1 MSDIRCTLESVPS
14 SEAEL
19 HALGL
24 PLALCITPLG
34 TSRSLPT
41 AQPAPRQGNEG
52 DGQPHAPGRCGCCG
66 AYVCAAVGFRP
77 EGWVCA
83 LCGEVND
90 FSRGDNWRYMPGPDS
105 TSPALL
111 PGLDASPA
119 AMDLEHTGAGA
130 VGVDCRP
137 MLLALVDVGGPAP
150 CVAASCAALLAG
162 VEAAPAGTLFVLM
175 TYAGEEQEAV
185 FCADDSAGQEAL
197 RPAPL
202 RQLAAGA
209 PPARWLLDLGQD
221 KEIVV
226 ATLEDLELAHSAP
239 ASPGRQEAPAPA
251 DVAGTLSLVMRALEA
266 HAPTI
271 AALRSTDPAALL
283 DTRPGALACS
293 RLLLFAAR
301 VPTSGAGA
309 VIGVVQPPLMMPLD
323 REDLDDDTS
332 TRASATPPP
341 AQSLPGLDAGH
352 PELTAWGDAGDEET
366 PPPTPVAVD
375 PGVPLAPG
383 LREVCPGVALA
394 YAPAHSLPYA
404 GLGAELAALGV
415 VLDLFALGPHFLG
428 LYALA
433 PAAEVTGG
441 AVYRYPDPLASRL
454 AQDVC
459 KRIASRSASDCLLRL
474 RCSPGLCVAAS
485 LNAALTPVDRD
496 SDGLWQAAAAHPG
509 TTWAVELGF
518 QGGKMRQ
525 PAAFQTAFQ
534 YLALVAQEPGA
545 GCDGRWSWRLQRRL
559 RICTLVCSDSAGV
572 SLGPGRPSPPHALP
586 DVDPAAVAAVLTQQA
601 IRALP
606 GVGREA
612 LEAALADWL
621 RALAASLGKR
631 GLGPASHDGPSWLQ
645 ALLQGL
651 HALLRALH
659 GLQPHGDAD
668 AVRRALW
675 ASLWPP
681 HLLAALYPR
690 LSSWDSHEAEAFE
703 RHSLSRAALELSGAS
718 LFLMDAPHAVLI
730 VSTAAA
736 PDTATSPPDAW
747 RPPRGSALRR
757 AAEAAV
763 AARLPTPELAM
774 VCGTAALEPFL
785 QDDEG
790 LRSDDPGVPLAAL
803 CHVSFLR
810 ALQRV
815 AAHA

>member
-1 MSDIRCTLESVPS
+1 MYLT
-14 SEAEL
+14 EAEL

-34 TSRSLPT
+34 TSRSVPT

-52 DGQPHAPGRCGCCG
+52 DGQPRAPGRCGCCG

-105 TSPALL
+105 TSPAPL

-119 AMDLEHTGAGA
+119 ATDLEQTGAGA
-130 VGVDCRP
+130 VEVDCRP

-185 FCADDSAGQEAL
+185 FCADNSAGQEAL

-202 RQLAAGA
+202 RQLAAGV
-209 PPARWLLDLGQD
+209 PPARWLLDLEQD

-226 ATLEDLELAHSAP
+226 ATLEELELAHSAP

-251 DVAGTLSLVMRALEA
+251 DVAGTLSLVTCALEA

-293 RLLLFAAR
+293 RLLFFAAR

-323 REDLDDDTS
+323 RGDLDDDTS
-332 TRASATPPP
+332 TRASAPPPP

-394 YAPAHSLPYA
+394 YAPAHSVPYA
-404 GLGAELAALGV
+404 ALGAELAAQGV

-441 AVYRYPDPLASRL
+441 AVYRYPDPLSSRL

-545 GCDGRWSWRLQRRL
+545 GCDGRRAGVCAWSWRLQRRL
-559 RICTLVCSDSAGV
+559 RICTLVCSDSAGA

-621 RALAASLGKR
+621 RALAASLWKR

-703 RHSLSRAALELSGAS
+703 RHSLSR
-718 LFLMDAPHAVLI
+718 
-730 VSTAAA
+730 
-736 PDTATSPPDAW
+736 
-747 RPPRGSALRR
+747 
-757 AAEAAV
+757 
-763 AARLPTPELAM
+763 LAM
-774 VCGTAALEPFL
+774 VRGTAALEPFL

-815 AAHA
+815 AVHA